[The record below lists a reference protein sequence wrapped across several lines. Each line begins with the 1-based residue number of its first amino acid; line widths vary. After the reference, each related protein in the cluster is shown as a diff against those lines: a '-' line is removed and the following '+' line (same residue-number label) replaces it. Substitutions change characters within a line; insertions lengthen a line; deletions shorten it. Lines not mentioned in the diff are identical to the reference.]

1 MPNLDDILRDAL
13 ELDTEQRAALA
24 ERLLASL
31 DRLSERDAEK
41 LWAEEAQRRRN
52 EFRAGR
58 AGTIDAADVHEKAAK
73 LLG

>member
-13 ELDTEQRAALA
+13 ELDTDQRATLA

-31 DRLSERDAEK
+31 DHLPEAETEK

-52 EFRAGR
+52 DLKAGR
-58 AGTIDAADVHEKAAK
+58 ARTVDAEDVHARATE